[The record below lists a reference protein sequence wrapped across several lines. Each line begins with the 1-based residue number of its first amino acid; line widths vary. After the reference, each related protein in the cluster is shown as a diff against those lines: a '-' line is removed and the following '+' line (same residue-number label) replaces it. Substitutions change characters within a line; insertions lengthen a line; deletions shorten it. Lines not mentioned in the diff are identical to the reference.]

1 MSTLVYKNVTIG
13 NFGVPVV
20 KYETGSNAPVDAS
33 EGKKR
38 HYHRGSP
45 LFLSHKPPP
54 KTHKELE
61 GLSFSFS
68 KDGGRQNMDFLVKSA
83 LAQETPKSES
93 YDFGQ
98 ANIKVIGVG
107 GAGNNMV
114 SWLYKKGI
122 KGAEIIVINTDK
134 QHVDISEGDK
144 KFMIG
149 KDLTRGLGC
158 GGFPQKGA
166 EAAQES
172 LMQIKETLRGSD
184 MVFVC
189 AGMGGGTG
197 TGAAPVVASVAKEM
211 GSIVIGT
218 VTMPFGIERARID
231 KAEFGL
237 QQLRQVSDTVV
248 VIDNNRLVQ
257 IAGNLPIQQAFA
269 VANELVSTM
278 IKGIVETIAVPSL
291 VNLDY
296 ADVKAIMTN
305 GGVAAIGVGSSDTN
319 NRVEEAVKGALAN
332 PLLDISY
339 KGATGALIH
348 VWGGPDMTLEE
359 INHVGELVT
368 SEMDEDANVIWGARV
383 SEDMKGKLM
392 VMTIITG
399 VSSPWILG
407 KSDPRRASPQSKRLN
422 DELGIEML

>member
-1 MSTLVYKNVTIG
+1 
-13 NFGVPVV
+13 
-20 KYETGSNAPVDAS
+20 
-33 EGKKR
+33 
-38 HYHRGSP
+38 
-45 LFLSHKPPP
+45 
-54 KTHKELE
+54 
-61 GLSFSFS
+61 
-68 KDGGRQNMDFLVKSA
+68 MDFLVKSA
-83 LAQETPKSES
+83 MSMEQTKKED

-98 ANIKVIGVG
+98 ANIKVIGCG

-122 KGAEIIVINTDK
+122 KGAEVIACNTDK
-134 QHVDISEGDK
+134 QHVDISEADK
-144 KFMIG
+144 KFIIG
-149 KDLTRGLGC
+149 KEATRGLGC

-172 LMQIKETLRGSD
+172 LMQIKEALRGSD

-218 VTMPFGIERARID
+218 VTMPFSIERARID

-237 QQLRQVSDTVV
+237 NQLRQVSDTVV

-257 IAGNLPIQQAFA
+257 IAGNLPVQQAFA

-278 IKGIVETIAVPSL
+278 IKGIVETIAIPSL

-319 NRVEEAVKGALAN
+319 NRVEEAVRGALAN
-332 PLLDISY
+332 PLLDIQY
-339 KGATGALIH
+339 EGATGALIH
-348 VWGGPDMTLEE
+348 VSGGPDLTLDE
-359 INHVGELVT
+359 INRVGQLVT
-368 SEMDEDANVIWGARV
+368 ECMDPDANVIWGARV
-383 SEDMKGKLM
+383 SDDMKGKLL

-399 VSSPWILG
+399 VHSPWILG
-407 KSDPRRASPQSKRLN
+407 RADAKKNAMQTKRMSS
-422 DELGIEML
+422 ELGIEIL